1 MLSRA
6 LLVPGPLP
14 PSSHLGLT
22 LLRHVA
28 GSGLRYALYHLG
40 LPIPEAPPV
49 RLVRLR
55 FYLDGDALLKTL
67 DSDAAAVAVR
77 EALLDPGGVAQAA
90 LPARLRATVAFHRLR
105 LRLVPRRLPRPAA
118 APPPADPEA
127 LWNELRH
134 DLSRSLRAT
143 DDALLA
149 ELVAALERRDRRRRG
164 ESQPPVLSRAAGAM
178 RDGGRPPLER
188 FGPPDPLR
196 PSWAR
201 ALDREGAARAELA
214 ATPPPPAHAL
224 RGRFRETH
232 RALLERWT
240 RPFGELARQACERRL
255 IAEPDDAYFLPLET
269 ADDLTST
276 EPLRWL
282 GAAIAANRREYAAY
296 LQAAEP
302 GDLLGSAHVIEGP
315 SGPRPE
321 WELAPLLPLP

>member
-28 GSGLRYALYHLG
+28 ASGLRYALYHLA
-40 LPIPEAPPV
+40 LPLPESPPV

-55 FYLDGDALLKTL
+55 LYFDSEALAKTL
-67 DSDAAAVAVR
+67 GSDPTAQAVGG
-77 EALLDPGGVAQAA
+77 ALLDPGGVAQAP
-90 LPARLRATVAFHRLR
+90 LPSRLRAAAAFHRLR

-118 APPPADPEA
+118 PPPAAPEA
-127 LWNELRH
+127 LWSELRR

-149 ELVAALERRDRRRRG
+149 ELLAALDRRERRRRG
-164 ESQPPVLSRAAGAM
+164 VSQPPVLSRAAAAM

-188 FGPPDPLR
+188 FGPPDPFR

-201 ALDREGAARAELA
+201 SLQREGAARDELA
-214 ATPPPPAHAL
+214 ETSRPPAHPL

-269 ADDLTST
+269 ADDLASA

-282 GAAIAANRREYAAY
+282 AAAIAANRREYAAY
-296 LQAAEP
+296 LEAAEP
-302 GDLLGSAHVIEGP
+302 GDLLASALSIEGP
-315 SGPRPE
+315 PGPRAE
-321 WELAPLLPLP
+321 WDLTPLLPLP